1 MDLQIKKGQTF
12 GMWTCEPHV
21 TGVHLIDISVCHR
34 QHGQQ
39 QTSSL
44 ISLIFSRCRPI
55 FSYLNFH
62 SPNSAWPLI
71 ICLLPNLLICLTFWL
86 PLPLPAFT
94 CPLPLS
100 AGRTGEQ
107 QDLLPEFD
115 LEIMPGT
122 VPTLHVCLSA
132 WHFPAFLLP
141 PDVSNSN
148 WPDKTLF
155 D

>member
-86 PLPLPAFT
+86 PLPT
-94 CPLPLS
+94 SS
-100 AGRTGEQ
+100 AGLHLSSPSLCR
-107 QDLLPEFD
+107 QDRWAARSTPWVWFGD
-115 LEIMPGT
+115 YARYGPYAA
-122 VPTLHVCLSA
+122 CLSLCL
-132 WHFPAFLLP
+132 AF
-141 PDVSNSN
+141 SSFSIAS
-148 WPDKTLF
+148 WCF
-155 D
+155 